1 MTTSTAAAGPASDHR
16 PDWRDHAACRD
27 ADPDLFFPGGGI
39 RSAWAQV
46 RMAKL
51 ICRGCPVS
59 IACLSWAL
67 ATDQEHGI
75 WGGLTEDERRR
86 LYRRDRALGGRC
98 VPRLPVHHA
107 RKP

>member
-59 IACLSWAL
+59 ITCLSWAL
-67 ATDQEHGI
+67 ASDQEHGI

-98 VPRLPVHHA
+98 VPRLSVHHA